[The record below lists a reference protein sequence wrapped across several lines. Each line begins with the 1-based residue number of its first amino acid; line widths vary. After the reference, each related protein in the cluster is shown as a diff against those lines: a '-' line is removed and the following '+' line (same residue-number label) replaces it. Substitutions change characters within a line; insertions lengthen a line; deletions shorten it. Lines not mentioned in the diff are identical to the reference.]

1 MSLLLKS
8 PFSQICSKPG
18 ARWLSLSSLVFVGAA
33 FVSTRLVAA
42 DNGDLVSQFWQARS
56 ATEIESTS
64 SELLTNSADTKQL
77 YRWLKQGPD
86 YSSEVDV
93 GEQVYFRIAADG
105 TEFPFMVYIPESYD
119 PEQSYAVEFVLHGG
133 VSRPKP
139 EPDDSFWQRSYDRVA
154 KSDRIIVVPSSWG
167 EAIWWQ
173 DNQAENLPAILRM
186 LKQRYNID
194 ENRVTMTGI
203 SDGGTGAYFFAFK
216 QPTEWAAFL
225 PYIGHPGVLRNP
237 QSGGGY
243 RLYFENLMGKPLYI
257 VNGEND
263 RLYPAASLQSFIAI
277 LEEEGVTHTWRVIE
291 EGGHNTRWL
300 PDESEAI
307 ERFKLDNPRDPF
319 PESLQ
324 WVVDRTDRY
333 NRNHWIRVDSTDSAD
348 NPSLLKVDRLGNKFI
363 VVARGVNQ
371 FTLLLNPEEVDFTQN
386 IEVQVNGVSHFDGP
400 VSESKETLL
409 NWAQQ
414 DLDRSM
420 LITAELP
427 IAVQ

>member
-1 MSLLLKS
+1 LGSTFFAGTAFIS
-8 PFSQICSKPG
+8 AG
-18 ARWLSLSSLVFVGAA
+18 AF
-33 FVSTRLVAA
+33 AA
-42 DNGDLVSQFWQARS
+42 DDTALVSQFWQAESDNELETLRNELLAGS
-56 ATEIESTS
+56 ADI
-64 SELLTNSADTKQL
+64 SELYD
-77 YRWLKQGPD
+77 RLKQGPD
-86 YSSEVDV
+86 YASDVEV
-93 GEQVYFRIAADG
+93 GELVYYRTAADG
-105 TEFPFMVYIPESYD
+105 TEFPFMVYIPETYD
-119 PEQSYAVEFVLHGG
+119 PEDSYAVEFILHGG
-133 VSRPKP
+133 VGRPKP
-139 EPDDSFWQRSYDRVA
+139 EPGDNFWQRSYDRVA
-154 KSDRIIVVPSSWG
+154 QSDRIIVVPSSWR
-167 EAIWWQ
+167 ERFWWE
-173 DNQAENLPAILRM
+173 DSQAENLPAILRM

-277 LEEEGVTHTWRVIE
+277 LEEEGVSHTWRVIE

-300 PDESEAI
+300 PDELDAI
-307 ERFKLDNPRDPF
+307 EQFKLDNPRDPF

-333 NRNHWIRVDSTDSAD
+333 NRNHWIRVDSTEIAD

-363 VVARGVNQ
+363 VVARGVKQ

-386 IEVQVNGVSHFDGP
+386 FQVDVNGVTHFDGP
-400 VSESKETLL
+400 ITQSKETLL

-427 IAVQ
+427 ITVQ